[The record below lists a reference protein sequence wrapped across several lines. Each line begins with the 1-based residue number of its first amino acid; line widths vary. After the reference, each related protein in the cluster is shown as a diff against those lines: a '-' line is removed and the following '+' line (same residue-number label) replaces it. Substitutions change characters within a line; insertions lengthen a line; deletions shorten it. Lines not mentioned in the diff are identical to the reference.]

1 MSEKLEENFDH
12 LEYPPRF
19 VLEESCVEP
28 LQDGMTFWCCAGL
41 DKFPEWI
48 PSNVM
53 QFAKLNEKWR
63 CEIHKDKQ
71 HQ

>member
-41 DKFPEWI
+41 DKFWGMD
-48 PSNVM
+48 SV
-53 QFAKLNEKWR
+53 
-63 CEIHKDKQ
+63 
-71 HQ
+71 